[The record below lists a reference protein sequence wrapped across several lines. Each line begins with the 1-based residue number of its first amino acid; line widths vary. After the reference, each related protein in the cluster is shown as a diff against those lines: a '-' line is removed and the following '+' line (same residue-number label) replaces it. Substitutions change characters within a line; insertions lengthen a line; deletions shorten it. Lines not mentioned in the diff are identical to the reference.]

1 MKTLKTTF
9 IIVFLVGFY
18 SCSIT
23 KNKNYIKIV
32 GIATAS
38 KGGAVVVTNENQRA
52 YFLDGMDPWVGD
64 IVGKKLVVTGLLQK
78 VDMDSL
84 YKDQPLMQ
92 RVFGIKYTILRPK
105 WKYATDDD

>member
-1 MKTLKTTF
+1 MKTLKITF

-32 GIATAS
+32 GVADYS
-38 KGGAVVVTNENQRA
+38 KAGAVVITNENQRA

-105 WKYATDDD
+105 WKYARDDD